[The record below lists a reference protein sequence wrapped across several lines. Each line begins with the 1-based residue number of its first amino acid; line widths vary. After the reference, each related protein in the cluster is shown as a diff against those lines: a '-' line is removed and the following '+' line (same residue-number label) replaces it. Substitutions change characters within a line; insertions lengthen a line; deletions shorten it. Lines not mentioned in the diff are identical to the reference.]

1 MSAFRMREFAEP
13 MNYAFKDVTS
23 LYTPA
28 YDETYRTKGANET
41 HSTSFFCWST
51 KNDPSDY
58 SPPLT
63 FSHLVDDED
72 TGPLFPSMS
81 DDIID
86 SETSPVL
93 DDGTTIP
100 SDGYPEMTSEMIFD
114 YSAFDCM
121 LMKEEGEVKVK
132 EEPMSE
138 QPQQQQQ
145 LQQQEQQQLNYT
157 DQNMMNL
164 FPSFQEEFKPVTP
177 DQQNLDP
184 FQLFGR
190 GSLNQDN
197 DTSNDETSTNLQNII
212 DECMSLE
219 SSFNSPDRLFEE
231 ELNEICSC
239 RWLGC
244 QVSFPSQ
251 DQLVSKSASLFLK
264 NLTPAQRSTIYKR
277 HMLINGII
285 QL

>member
-1 MSAFRMREFAEP
+1 MSAFRMREFTEQ

-28 YDETYRTKGANET
+28 YDETYRTKGAET
-41 HSTSFFCWST
+41 HSTSFFCWSS

-63 FSHLVDDED
+63 FSHLIDGMNSDDA

-81 DDIID
+81 DDVID
-86 SETSPVL
+86 TQTTSNL
-93 DDGTTIP
+93 DEGAIP
-100 SDGYPEMTSEMIFD
+100 NDGYSEMTSEMIFD

-121 LMKEEGEVKVK
+121 LMKEEGEVRIK
-132 EEPMSE
+132 EEPMCE

-145 LQQQEQQQLNYT
+145 LSYA
-157 DQNMMNL
+157 DPSMMNL
-164 FPSFQEEFKPVTP
+164 FPSFQEEFKPNSSD
-177 DQQNLDP
+177 DQQNSDP

-190 GSLNQDN
+190 SLNHDS
-197 DTSNDETSTNLQNII
+197 DSTNDETSNNLQSII
-212 DECMSLE
+212 DECISLE
-219 SSFNSPDRLFEE
+219 SSFNSPERLFEE

-244 QVSFPSQ
+244 QATFPSQ
-251 DQLVSKSASLFLK
+251 DQLVSI
-264 NLTPAQRSTIYKR
+264 IY
-277 HMLINGII
+277 LV
-285 QL
+285 

>member
-28 YDETYRTKGANET
+28 YDETYRTKGANDT

-51 KNDPSDY
+51 KNDPSGY

-63 FSHLVDDED
+63 FSHLIDDET

-81 DDIID
+81 DDVID
-86 SETSPVL
+86 PETSPVL
-93 DDGTTIP
+93 DDGTIP
-100 SDGYPEMTSEMIFD
+100 SDGYPEMTSDMIFD

-121 LMKEEGEVKVK
+121 LMKEEGEVKIK
-132 EEPMSE
+132 EEPMCDQT
-138 QPQQQQQ
+138 QPPQEQQQQ
-145 LQQQEQQQLNYT
+145 LNNYT

-197 DTSNDETSTNLQNII
+197 DSTNEDTSTNLQNII
-212 DECMSLE
+212 DECISLE

-231 ELNEICSC
+231 ELNEIFSC

-244 QVSFPSQ
+244 QASFPSQ
-251 DQLVSKSASLFLK
+251 DQLVSFSGSLFFEK
-264 NLTPAQRSTIYKR
+264 YLTRVQRSIIYKR
-277 HMLINGII
+277 HMLINGITQ
-285 QL
+285 QLLE